1 MIKSVLRALQQ
12 KIVPKIIY
20 GGIRS
25 KLLIIAGI
33 IITFVFSGA
42 YIAST
47 YLDMTFDQGVWWTWT
62 HMMDPGFIGDD
73 HDHWYKMLLGSFIAF
88 VGVIIVAGA
97 FLTILNEIIESM
109 VEHLQKG
116 HIPKRLEG
124 HTVIAGTGDQLKNF
138 IDAVNVLS
146 GKDKQDQILVVIPEQ
161 RYLEQTKSI
170 CVGQTLI
177 AIDHI
182 WTKDA
187 LDRLHLASANRMILL
202 ENFGGDISTML
213 KVITQINRLRSQ
225 KKNTQEMKVYIEL
238 NSRSMLPVLQSSMRR
253 FIENSSKMEI
263 FWINMANASARLAL
277 LNHPLDIE
285 KKSKQVTL
293 IFLGWSNFAEAL
305 LQQVLR
311 VGHYIN
317 STRII
322 IVTDDNKTMQD
333 KIAHDFP
340 GIFSSTYVQDI
351 LTIECIASNTVSTL
365 KMQIDENITVA
376 ICGDNN
382 DEIFIKAMELATS
395 GFDGLKQVFV
405 ELPDGSGYRDVI
417 DAMKKGEKDIPII
430 PVRSHAKAFELMEK
444 LDKFAKQGHDKYI
457 KEREKQGQRIKDEDG
472 SYVNAADYSWD
483 MLDEI
488 QRGWNRS
495 PADHA
500 EIKLRILADKHK
512 MPRHQRTDDGRL
524 IVSKALKSKAEEII
538 RHYEE
543 KLPTQ
548 HDGLELLAM
557 LEHNR
562 WSGEKFS
569 EGWVYGE
576 ETNKALKISSYL
588 VAYKDLTNEIQQYD
602 REQVA
607 VQLSNLLVGSV

>member
-1 MIKSVLRALQQ
+1 MIKSVLRALRQ

-33 IITFVFSGA
+33 IITLVFSGA

-47 YLDMTFDQGVWWTWT
+47 YLDMTFNQGVWWTWT
-62 HMMDPGFIGDD
+62 HMMDPGFIVGD

-116 HIPKRLEG
+116 RIPKRLEG

-138 IDAVNVLS
+138 IDAVKVLS

-182 WTKDA
+182 WTEDA
-187 LDRLHLASANRMILL
+187 LDRLHFKSANRVILL

-225 KKNTQEMKVYIEL
+225 KKNIQEMKVYIEL

-253 FIENSSKMEI
+253 FIDNSSKMEI
-263 FWINMANASARLAL
+263 CWINMANASARLAL

-293 IFLGWSNFAEAL
+293 MFLGWSDFAEAL

-322 IVTDDNKTMQD
+322 IATDDNKTMQD
-333 KIAHDFP
+333 KIAHDFS
-340 GIFSSTYVQDI
+340 GIFSSTYAQDI
-351 LTIECIASNTVSTL
+351 LTVECIATNTVSTL
-365 KMQIDENITVA
+365 KTQVDENITVA

-395 GFDGLKQVFV
+395 GFDGLKQMFV

-417 DAMKKGEKDIPII
+417 DAMNKGEKDIPIV

-457 KEREKQGQRIKDEDG
+457 KEREKQGQRIKKADG
-472 SYVNAADYSWD
+472 SYDSPADYSWD

-488 QRGWNRS
+488 HRGWNRS

-500 EIKLRILADKHK
+500 EIKLRILADKHQ
-512 MPRHQRTDDGRL
+512 MPRHKRTDDDCL
-524 IVSKALKSKAEEII
+524 IVSKALKSKAEDII

-543 KLPTQ
+543 KLSTKN
-548 HDGLELLAM
+548 DDLELLAM

-562 WSGEKFS
+562 WSGEKFA

-588 VAYKDLTNEIQQYD
+588 VAYKDLANEIQQYD

-607 VQLSNLLVGSV
+607 VQLGNLLVGSV